1 MRDISPNVESDFRPR
16 TGQSSSLK
24 GEIPGG
30 SPTIGRT
37 QQLSS
42 NGNSHWNSSARPK
55 KETAPTTFAVEAARN
70 LSSPMKNRT
79 GEQTDHLRMNHA
91 SIVRNPP
98 DRDANRFSKRQL
110 AEANKPE
117 LIKRLKDGHPK
128 RHAETP
134 KSEKQ
139 RVCQTLSLVPKVS
152 AAGVKRPEQNFSS
165 YEC

>member
-1 MRDISPNVESDFRPR
+1 
-16 TGQSSSLK
+16 
-24 GEIPGG
+24 
-30 SPTIGRT
+30 
-37 QQLSS
+37 
-42 NGNSHWNSSARPK
+42 
-55 KETAPTTFAVEAARN
+55 
-70 LSSPMKNRT
+70 MKNRT